1 MTQVPHPQDPPSA
14 FLVHPARSD
23 RTAVL
28 KALRV
33 REGTDETAADDY
45 FTDVADT
52 KAAEPAV
59 TAGT

>member
-1 MTQVPHPQDPPSA
+1 MTQVPHPQDPP
-14 FLVHPARSD
+14 P
-23 RTAVL
+23 AVL
-28 KALRV
+28 KVLRV

-45 FTDVADT
+45 FTDVAGT